1 MAARRSAPTTAPDPN
16 QLLTEEQFADL
27 SGFGLEAVRRWRKAG
42 TGPKHLL
49 ISSRWIRYRRSDVDA
64 WMEAQTA

>member
-1 MAARRSAPTTAPDPN
+1 MTAAATPRIDPD
-16 QLLTEEQFADL
+16 QLLTEPDVAEL
-27 SGFGLEAVRRWRKAG
+27 IGVHVETLIRWRKSG
-42 TGPKHLL
+42 TAPKHLL

>member
-1 MAARRSAPTTAPDPN
+1 MAARRPATTAPDPN
-16 QLLTEEQFADL
+16 QLLTEEQFAEL
-27 SGFGLEAVRRWRKAG
+27 SGFSLEAVRRWRKSG